1 MRFRILKADSRSKA
15 RYGEIETS
23 HGIVKT
29 PVFMPVGT
37 QATVKALTPAQLK
50 ELGVEAVICNAYH
63 LSLRPGE
70 QIVKDLGGIHRF
82 MGWDR
87 TIVTDS
93 GGYQVFSLKN
103 ITRISDEGVEFS
115 SPFTGERV
123 FFSPERVMDIQM
135 ALGSDIMMP
144 FDQCVPY
151 PCERDDAREAMLRTD
166 GWTRRCLAALSTS
179 KSDDRALFGIVQ
191 GSVFRELRRESVE
204 RLGEMDL
211 DGYAVGGLSVGEG
224 RYLMNEALGYT
235 IEKLPLDKPRY
246 LMGVGP
252 PVDILDAVEQ
262 GVDMFDC
269 VLPTR
274 NGRNGC
280 AFTKSGKIKLFNS
293 IYKEDQRPLDDNC
306 DCYTC
311 RVFSRAYLRHLFFA
325 GEILAMTLVSLH
337 NVHFFQEMMHNVRE
351 AVLAGAFV
359 RFKEKFLEVQEK
371 EDSK

>member
-1 MRFRILKADSRSKA
+1 MRFRLLKTDKRSKA
-15 RYGEIETS
+15 RYGEIETP

-37 QATVKALTPAQLK
+37 QATVKTLTPAQLK
-50 ELGVEAVICNAYH
+50 ELGVEVIICNAYH

-70 QIVKDLGGIHRF
+70 QVVKDLGGIHRF

-93 GGYQVFSLKN
+93 GGYQIFSLQN
-103 ITRISDEGVEFS
+103 IARVSDEGVVFS

-123 FFSPERVMDIQM
+123 FFSPEKVMEIQL
-135 ALGSDIMMP
+135 ALGGDIMMP
-144 FDQCVPY
+144 FDHCVPY
-151 PCERDDAREAMLRTD
+151 PCERDDAKEAMLRTER
-166 GWTRRCLAALSTS
+166 WTKRCHATLS
-179 KSDDRALFGIVQ
+179 KSESGGRALFGIIQ
-191 GSVFRELRRESVE
+191 GSVFKDLRRESVE
-204 RLGEMDL
+204 RLGEMDI

-224 RYLMNEALGYT
+224 RYLMKEVLDYT
-235 IEKLPLDKPRY
+235 IEKLPWNKPRY

-252 PVDILDAVEQ
+252 PADILDAVEQ

-280 AFTKSGKIKLFNS
+280 AYTRSGKIRLFNS
-293 IYKEDQRPLDDNC
+293 IYRQDQKPLDDSC

-311 RVFSRAYLRHLFFA
+311 RTFSRAYLRHLFFA
-325 GEILAMTLVSLH
+325 GEMLAMTLVSLH
-337 NVHFFQEMMHNVRE
+337 NVYFFQNMMSDARE
-351 AVLAGAFV
+351 AILNGTFR
-359 RFKEKFLEVQEK
+359 RFKEKLLDIQEK
-371 EDSK
+371 EDSR